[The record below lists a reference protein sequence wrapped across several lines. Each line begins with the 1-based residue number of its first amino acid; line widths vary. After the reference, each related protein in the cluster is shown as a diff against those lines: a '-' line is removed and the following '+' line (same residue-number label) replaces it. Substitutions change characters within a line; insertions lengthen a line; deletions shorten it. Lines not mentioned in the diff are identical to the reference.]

1 MKKLFLLLSIL
12 MVNPLFSQTDL
23 PDIELTKLT
32 DNIYEMYVNNY
43 VSLVA
48 FTGSDGVLLIDS
60 GFEETGE
67 QVRAKLR
74 ELGND
79 KIIYII
85 NTHSDG
91 DHTGGNAVLGKD
103 SAIIA
108 HKKCQEKLSKKVTFP
123 REGLPTIMIEDTM
136 QLNFNSEN
144 LKLIALPGGHSI
156 EDIIVYFPKANLV
169 CVGDIII
176 SDSYPFVRVREGAS
190 IQQLIKNIDKIIEM
204 FPKDIKLVV
213 SHGRDYTINDLKK
226 YKDMLVKTTKIVSDG
241 LSAGK
246 SAEEMKKE
254 NVLKN
259 WESWNNQRHTW
270 INADFWIDTICE
282 ELSQR

>member
-1 MKKLFLLLSIL
+1 MKILLVLLSIL
-12 MVNPLFSQTDL
+12 MVNPLFSQSDL

-32 DNIYEMYVNNY
+32 DIIYEMYVNNY
-43 VSLVA
+43 VSLFA

-60 GFEETGE
+60 GFEETGK

-79 KIIYII
+79 KIKYII

-91 DHTGGNAVLGKD
+91 DHAGGNAVLGKG
-103 SAIIA
+103 ATIIA
-108 HKKCQEKLSKKVTFP
+108 HERCQEKLSKKATFP
-123 REGLPTIMIEDTM
+123 REGLPTITIEDTIR
-136 QLNFNSEN
+136 LNFNSEN
-144 LKLIALPGGHSI
+144 LKLIALSGGHSV

-176 SDSYPFVRVREGAS
+176 SDSFPFVRVREGAS
-190 IQQLIKNIDKIIEM
+190 IQQLIQNIDKMIEM

-213 SHGRDYTINDLKK
+213 SHGRECTINDLKK

-241 LSAGK
+241 LRAGK
-246 SAEEMKKE
+246 TAEEMKKE
-254 NVLKN
+254 CVLKN
-259 WESWNNQRHTW
+259 WESWNNQRHSW
-270 INADFWIDTICE
+270 INVDFWIDTICE
-282 ELSQR
+282 E